1 MRRIFLTV
9 IGLLLVSHTLFAQ
22 QSNYDQK
29 LLYFYENQQYADA
42 IKLIEDEYP
51 AQKPQKVLAQ
61 LGSLYNSMTN
71 YLMAEQYLVKALA
84 ADSTDKVV
92 LLNLA
97 RISTRK
103 WAYPQALNYYE
114 RYIKLDSLNVS
125 VYKSAA
131 SLVGEQDSLGRKM
144 KYWYKA
150 YSLNTT
156 DPEAAK
162 GYASI
167 LSENSQRDSALS
179 VLRVAYIADTTNLN
193 LVGALLTLH
202 YQFEHYDQV
211 IDYGKKLL
219 KERLL
224 EANYLNMI
232 ARAYLAKENF
242 KAALEVVDLINEKE
256 RTDFTYSLK
265 AMSLMRLNRNQ
276 EALVAIDKAIVA
288 SISKSVIGHYR
299 YKGIILNSMLKSDKA
314 LEAYQRALQFEHLSE
329 TESYAAVFYNLGL
342 LQDYYLSEGTSALKS
357 YQSFLNQVTDT
368 IKYSNQIEFVK
379 KRMSELKKD

>member
-1 MRRIFLTV
+1 MKCLFLTV
-9 IGLLLVSHTLFAQ
+9 VGLFIFSHPLFAQ

-29 LLYFYENQQYADA
+29 LLYFYENQQYAEA

-71 YLMAEQYLVKALA
+71 YLMAEQYLLKALA
-84 ADSTDKVV
+84 ADSTDKGV

-97 RISTRK
+97 RINARK
-103 WAYPQALNYYE
+103 WTYPQALNYYE

-131 SLVGEQDSLGRKM
+131 SLVGDQDSLGRKM
-144 KYWYKA
+144 KYWNKA
-150 YSLNTT
+150 YTLNPT

-162 GYASI
+162 GYSSI
-167 LSENSQRDSALS
+167 LSENSQKDSALS
-179 VLRVAYIADTTNLN
+179 VLKFAYVADTTNLN
-193 LVGALLTLH
+193 LVGALLSLH
-202 YQFEHYDQV
+202 YQLEHYDQV
-211 IDYGKKLL
+211 INYGKRLL
-219 KERLL
+219 EENLL

-242 KAALEVVDLINEKE
+242 KESLEVIELINEKE

-276 EALVAIDKAIVA
+276 EALAAIDKAIIA
-288 SISKSVIGHYR
+288 SISESVIGHYR

-329 TESYAAVFYNLGL
+329 TDSYAAVFYNLGL
-342 LQDYYLSEGTSALKS
+342 LQDYYLSEGNSALKS